1 MLWAWS
7 LHAVLDVV
15 IFSLALAVGASP
27 GAASERPDDAAG
39 SAAEPG
45 LPDAGPYRT
54 AR

>member
-39 SAAEPG
+39 SAAE
-45 LPDAGPYRT
+45 R
-54 AR
+54 